1 MYQDPFIQPENNTP
15 RWIQLPGGEVMFTNG
30 RLDESNSHDQPESS
44 AMGELRA
51 PMEMQENLSAEEL
64 PLCIELCLQQE
75 ADNTNEGD
83 ANEGDANEG
92 NSHRSS
98 ERV

>member
-1 MYQDPFIQPENNTP
+1 
-15 RWIQLPGGEVMFTNG
+15 MFTNG

-51 PMEMQENLSAEEL
+51 PMEMQENLSAEDL

-83 ANEGDANEG
+83 ANEGDANKG